1 MATISVKVL
10 ASYPNMGNIKIN
22 DRPQALE
29 DEITCDIGDTVRLE
43 AIVLNEQYV
52 DFRQWSDSN
61 YDKVRNIVVTGDL
74 SLSAHFE
81 SNV

>member
-1 MATISVKVL
+1 
-10 ASYPNMGNIKIN
+10 MGNIKIN

-52 DFRQWSDSN
+52 EFIQWSDSN
-61 YDKVRNIVVTGDL
+61 YDKVRGIVVTGDL
-74 SLSAHFE
+74 SLSARFE
-81 SNV
+81 TNV

>member
-1 MATISVKVL
+1 
-10 ASYPNMGNIKIN
+10 MGNIKIN

-52 DFRQWSDSN
+52 EFIQWSDSN

-74 SLSAHFE
+74 SLSARFE
-81 SNV
+81 TNV

>member
-1 MATISVKVL
+1 
-10 ASYPNMGNIKIN
+10 MGNIKIN

-52 DFRQWSDSN
+52 EFVQWSDSN

-74 SLSAHFE
+74 SLSARFE
-81 SNV
+81 TNV

>member
-1 MATISVKVL
+1 
-10 ASYPNMGNIKIN
+10 MGNIKIN

-52 DFRQWSDSN
+52 EYIQWSDSN

-74 SLSAHFE
+74 SLSARFE
-81 SNV
+81 TNV

>member
-1 MATISVKVL
+1 
-10 ASYPNMGNIKIN
+10 MGNIKIN

-74 SLSAHFE
+74 SLSARFE
-81 SNV
+81 TNV

>member
-1 MATISVKVL
+1 
-10 ASYPNMGNIKIN
+10 MGNIKIN

-52 DFRQWSDSN
+52 EFIQWSDSN

-74 SLSAHFE
+74 SLSAYFE
-81 SNV
+81 QNL